1 MERVSMP
8 GFVSPMSLLPG
19 VHETIECG
27 LLQDGP
33 DACAGDA
40 TVVRETSPP
49 YGESL
54 PGGYRKRRP
63 EDYDR
68 GLCLAS
74 SR

>member
-1 MERVSMP
+1 
-8 GFVSPMSLLPG
+8 MSLLPG